1 MGGAAQ
7 NTKLTITR
15 SVLELDTPD
24 FVCKFEIANIHK
36 YCVCP
41 KSRGVMGCSR
51 AQQIKKTLTLK
62 TRRRFLRLIFFST
75 AITPK
80 ACVGIGKQ

>member
-24 FVCKFEIANIHK
+24 FVWKFEIANIHK
-36 YCVCP
+36 YSVCP
-41 KSRGVMGCSR
+41 KSRGVMG
-51 AQQIKKTLTLK
+51 AQ
-62 TRRRFLRLIFFST
+62 
-75 AITPK
+75 
-80 ACVGIGKQ
+80 